1 MLLTNLKLDQ
11 QKDTPLYEQI
21 CTAVKQQLTSGQIT
35 AADKLPSVRKLA
47 VALQVSRTTVESA
60 YNQLVA
66 DGYLLNEPKRGYFA
80 AALPSLRPRSDAP
93 VTQSIEPPAV
103 RYNFANNYIDPA
115 SFPAE
120 LWRRYLNRALKNREL
135 LTGYGE
141 PQGETELRRTLAKYS
156 SAARGVV
163 CSPEQIVIGAGVQS
177 LLQILIDILQPECS
191 AIALEAPG
199 FAQAERLFASHG
211 WQVRHFSTDHLT
223 DDLPQLLY
231 VSPSNPYKGR
241 SLSPQQRLA
250 LLRWAAL
257 QQTYLL
263 EDDYNGEFRYFSRP
277 VSSLQGLS
285 DGSTVIYLGSFSRLL
300 LPSLRI
306 SYMVL
311 PPRLLER
318 YRQLGHLYNQTSSTI
333 EQLALADFIAAGALR
348 RHVKRLRKL
357 YSSKNALLRQALTE
371 IFGSKILVRAY
382 ESGLHLRL
390 AVNTTLTAAQLEE
403 KALQHGV
410 RILPV
415 YANDGK
421 LPEILLS
428 FAGIQENEIRP
439 ALLQLKTAWFR

>member
-1 MLLTNLKLDQ
+1 MLLTNLKLDKQ
-11 QKDTPLYEQI
+11 TDTPLYTQI
-21 CTAVKQQLTSGQIT
+21 IDSIKNQLYNDQI
-35 AADKLPSVRKLA
+35 AAGDRLPSVRRLSA
-47 VALQVSRTTVESA
+47 ALQISRTTVENA

-66 DGYLLNEPKRGYFA
+66 DGYLQNEPKRGYFA
-80 AALPSLRPRSDAP
+80 AALSGLRKHSDAP

-115 SFPAE
+115 SFPSE
-120 LWRRYLNRALKNREL
+120 IWRRYLNRALKNKHL
-135 LTGYGE
+135 LSGYGE

-156 SAARGVV
+156 SVARGVI

-177 LLQILIDILQPECS
+177 LLQILIDILQPDITS
-191 AIALEAPG
+191 IALEAPG
-199 FAQAERLFASHG
+199 FAQAERLFTSHG
-211 WQVRHFSTDHLT
+211 WQVWHFSTDQLET
-223 DDLPQLLY
+223 SLPRLLY

-241 SLSPQQRLA
+241 SLSPQQRLN
-250 LLRWAAL
+250 LLRWATQ

-263 EDDYNGEFRYFSRP
+263 EDDYNGEFRYFGQP
-277 VSSLQGLS
+277 VSSLQGMS
-285 DGSTVIYLGSFSRLL
+285 DGRTVIYLGSFSRLL

-311 PPRLLER
+311 PPLLLDR

-348 RHVKRLRKL
+348 RHVKRLRRL
-357 YSSKNALLRQALTE
+357 YSNKNTLLRQALTE
-371 IFGSKILVRAY
+371 IFGSRVIVRAY

-390 AVNTTLTAAQLEE
+390 AVVTQQTADTLSERALEN
-403 KALQHGV
+403 GV

-415 YANDGK
+415 YDSNGN

-428 FAGIQENEIRP
+428 FVGIQENDIRP
-439 ALLQLKTAWFR
+439 ALLQLKKAWF

>member
-11 QKDTPLYEQI
+11 QAETPLYTQI
-21 CTAVKQQLTSGQIT
+21 IEAIKNQLYHDQI
-35 AADKLPSVRKLA
+35 AAGDRLPSVRKLA
-47 VALQVSRTTVESA
+47 AALQISRTTVESA

-66 DGYLLNEPKRGYFA
+66 DGYLQNEPKRGYFA
-80 AALPSLRPRSDAP
+80 AALAGLRQHSDAP

-115 SFPAE
+115 AFPAE
-120 LWRRYLNRALKNREL
+120 LWRRYLNRALKNKDL
-135 LTGYGE
+135 LAGYGE
-141 PQGETELRRTLAKYS
+141 PQGETALRRTLAKYS
-156 SAARGVV
+156 AAARGVI
-163 CSPEQIVIGAGVQS
+163 CAPEQIVIGAGVQS
-177 LLQILIDILQPECS
+177 LLQVLIDILQPDIT

-199 FAQAERLFASHG
+199 FAQAERLFTSHR
-211 WQVRHFSTDHLT
+211 WQVRHFSTERLEAS
-223 DDLPQLLY
+223 LPQLLY
-231 VSPSNPYKGR
+231 ISPSNPYKGR

-250 LLRWAAL
+250 LLRWAA
-257 QQTYLL
+257 QQRAYLL
-263 EDDYNGEFRYFSRP
+263 EDDYNGEFRYFGRP
-277 VSSLQGLS
+277 VSSLQGMS
-285 DGSTVIYLGSFSRLL
+285 DGNTVIYLGSFSRLL

-311 PPRLLER
+311 PPLLVER

-357 YSSKNALLRQALTE
+357 YSNKNTLLRQALTE
-371 IFGSKILVRAY
+371 IFGSRIIVRAY

-390 AVNTTLTAAQLEE
+390 AVDTGLTAEELAAQ
-403 KALQHGV
+403 ALQKGV

-415 YANDGK
+415 YDSNGT

-439 ALLQLKTAWFR
+439 ALLQLKKAWF

>member
-11 QKDTPLYEQI
+11 HTDRPLYAQISAAIKEQ
-21 CTAVKQQLTSGQIT
+21 LHSGQIS
-35 AADKLPSVRKLA
+35 AGDKLPSVRKLA
-47 VALQVSRTTVESA
+47 TALQASRTTIESA

-80 AALPSLRPRSDAP
+80 AALAGLRSRSDAP

-115 SFPAE
+115 SFPTD
-120 LWRRYLNRALKNREL
+120 LWRRYLNRALKNKAL
-135 LTGYGE
+135 LSGYGE

-177 LLQILIDILQPECS
+177 LLQILIDILQPELTE
-191 AIALEAPG
+191 IALEAPG
-199 FAQAERLFASHG
+199 FAQAERLFTSHG
-211 WQVRHFSTDHLT
+211 WQVHHFSTEQLDAK
-223 DDLPQLLY
+223 LPRLLY

-241 SLSPQQRLA
+241 SLSPQQRLS
-250 LLRWAAL
+250 LLHWAAEHH
-257 QQTYLL
+257 TYLL

-277 VSSLQGLS
+277 VSSLQGMS
-285 DGSTVIYLGSFSRLL
+285 DGSSVIYLGSFSRLL
-300 LPSLRI
+300 LPSLRL

-357 YSSKNALLRQALTE
+357 YSSKNTLLRQALTE
-371 IFGSKILVRAY
+371 ILGDRVVVRAY

-390 AVNTTLTAAQLEE
+390 AVNAPLTAAELS
-403 KALQHGV
+403 KAALQEGV

-415 YANDGK
+415 YDK
-421 LPEILLS
+421 TELLPEILLS

-439 ALLQLKTAWFR
+439 ALAALKKAWF

>member
-11 QKDTPLYEQI
+11 QAETPLYTQI
-21 CTAVKQQLTSGQIT
+21 IEAIKNQLYHDQI
-35 AADKLPSVRKLA
+35 AAGDRLPSVRKLA
-47 VALQVSRTTVESA
+47 ASLQISRTTVESA

-66 DGYLLNEPKRGYFA
+66 DGYLQNEPKRGYFA
-80 AALPSLRPRSDAP
+80 AALAGLRQHSDAP

-115 SFPAE
+115 AFPAE
-120 LWRRYLNRALKNREL
+120 LWRRYLNRALKNKNL
-135 LTGYGE
+135 LAGYGE
-141 PQGETELRRTLAKYS
+141 PQGETALRRTLAKYS
-156 SAARGVV
+156 AAARGVI
-163 CSPEQIVIGAGVQS
+163 CAPEQIVIGAGVQS
-177 LLQILIDILQPECS
+177 LLQILIDILQPDIT

-199 FAQAERLFASHG
+199 FAQAERLFTSHG
-211 WQVRHFSTDHLT
+211 WQVRHFSTERLEAS
-223 DDLPQLLY
+223 LPQLLY
-231 VSPSNPYKGR
+231 ISPSNPYKGR
-241 SLSPQQRLA
+241 SLSPPQRLA
-250 LLRWAAL
+250 LLRWAA
-257 QQTYLL
+257 QQRAYLL
-263 EDDYNGEFRYFSRP
+263 EDDYNGEFRYFGRP
-277 VSSLQGLS
+277 VSSLQGMS
-285 DGSTVIYLGSFSRLL
+285 DGNTVIYLGSFSRLL

-311 PPRLLER
+311 PPLLVER

-357 YSSKNALLRQALTE
+357 YSNKNTLLRQALTE
-371 IFGSKILVRAY
+371 IFGSRIIVRAY

-390 AVNTTLTAAQLEE
+390 AVDTGLTAEELAAQ
-403 KALQHGV
+403 ALQKGV

-415 YANDGK
+415 YDSNGT

-439 ALLQLKTAWFR
+439 ALLQLKKAWF

>member
-11 QKDTPLYEQI
+11 QAETPLYTQI
-21 CTAVKQQLTSGQIT
+21 IEAIKNQLYHDQI
-35 AADKLPSVRKLA
+35 AAGDRLPSVRKLA
-47 VALQVSRTTVESA
+47 AALQISRTTVESA

-66 DGYLLNEPKRGYFA
+66 DGYLQNEPKRGYFA
-80 AALPSLRPRSDAP
+80 AALAGLRQHSDAP

-115 SFPAE
+115 AFPAE
-120 LWRRYLNRALKNREL
+120 LWRRYLNRALKNKGL
-135 LTGYGE
+135 LSGYGE
-141 PQGETELRRTLAKYS
+141 PQGETALRRTLAKYS
-156 SAARGVV
+156 AAARGVI
-163 CSPEQIVIGAGVQS
+163 CAPEQIVIGAGVQS
-177 LLQILIDILQPECS
+177 LLQILIDILQPDIT

-199 FAQAERLFASHG
+199 FAQAERLFTSHG
-211 WQVRHFSTDHLT
+211 WQVRHFSTERLEAS
-223 DDLPQLLY
+223 LPQLLY
-231 VSPSNPYKGR
+231 ISPSNPYKGR

-250 LLRWAAL
+250 LLRWAA
-257 QQTYLL
+257 QQRAYLL
-263 EDDYNGEFRYFSRP
+263 EDDYNGEFRYFGRP
-277 VSSLQGLS
+277 VSSLQGMS
-285 DGSTVIYLGSFSRLL
+285 DGNTVIYLGSFSRLL

-311 PPRLLER
+311 PPLLVER

-357 YSSKNALLRQALTE
+357 YSNKNTLLRQALTE
-371 IFGSKILVRAY
+371 IFGSRIIVRAY

-390 AVNTTLTAAQLEE
+390 AVDTGLTAEELAAQ
-403 KALQHGV
+403 ALQKGV

-415 YANDGK
+415 YDSNGT

-439 ALLQLKTAWFR
+439 ALLQLKKAWF

>member
-11 QKDTPLYEQI
+11 QAETPLYAQI
-21 CTAVKQQLTSGQIT
+21 IESIKNQLYHNQI
-35 AADKLPSVRKLA
+35 AAGDRLPSVRKLA
-47 VALQVSRTTVESA
+47 AALQISRTTVESA

-66 DGYLLNEPKRGYFA
+66 DGYLQNEPKRGYFA
-80 AALPSLRPRSDAP
+80 AALAGLRQHSDAP

-115 SFPAE
+115 AFPAE
-120 LWRRYLNRALKNREL
+120 LWRRYLNRALKNKGL
-135 LTGYGE
+135 LSGYGE
-141 PQGETELRRTLAKYS
+141 PQGETALRRTLAKYS
-156 SAARGVV
+156 AAARGVI
-163 CSPEQIVIGAGVQS
+163 CAPEQIVIGAGVQS
-177 LLQILIDILQPECS
+177 LLQILIDILQPDIT

-199 FAQAERLFASHG
+199 FAQAERLFTSHG
-211 WQVRHFSTDHLT
+211 WQVRHFSTERLEAS
-223 DDLPQLLY
+223 LPQLLY
-231 VSPSNPYKGR
+231 ISPSNPYKGR

-250 LLRWAAL
+250 LLRWAA
-257 QQTYLL
+257 QQRAYLL
-263 EDDYNGEFRYFSRP
+263 EDDYNGEFRYFGRP
-277 VSSLQGLS
+277 VSSLQGMS
-285 DGSTVIYLGSFSRLL
+285 DGNTVIYLGSFSRLL

-311 PPRLLER
+311 PPLLVER

-357 YSSKNALLRQALTE
+357 YSNKNTLLRQALTE
-371 IFGSKILVRAY
+371 IFGSRIIVRAY

-390 AVNTTLTAAQLEE
+390 AVDTGLTAEKLAAQ
-403 KALQHGV
+403 ALQKGV

-415 YANDGK
+415 YDSNGT

-439 ALLQLKTAWFR
+439 ALLQLKKAWF

>member
-11 QKDTPLYEQI
+11 QAATPLY
-21 CTAVKQQLTSGQIT
+21 TQIT
-35 AADKLPSVRKLA
+35 DAIKKLLYNEQLITGDKLPSVRKLA
-47 VALQVSRTTVESA
+47 AALQVSRTTVENA

-66 DGYLLNEPKRGYFA
+66 DGYLQNEPKRGYFA
-80 AALPSLRPRSDAP
+80 AALAGLRKRSDAP

-115 SFPAE
+115 SFPTK
-120 LWRRYLNRALKNREL
+120 LWRRYLNRALKNKDL
-135 LTGYGE
+135 LSGYGE
-141 PQGETELRRTLAKYS
+141 PQGETALRRTLAKYS
-156 SAARGVV
+156 SAARGVI
-163 CSPEQIVIGAGVQS
+163 CTPEQIVIGAGVQS
-177 LLQILIDILQPECS
+177 LLQILIDILQPDITG
-191 AIALEAPG
+191 IALEAPG

-211 WQVRHFSTDHLT
+211 WQVSHFSTEQLEAT
-223 DDLPQLLY
+223 LPRLLY

-241 SLSPQQRLA
+241 SMSPQQRLA
-250 LLRWAAL
+250 LLRWAT
-257 QQTYLL
+257 QQQAYLL

-277 VSSLQGLS
+277 VSSLQGMS

-311 PPRLLER
+311 PPLLLER

-333 EQLALADFIAAGALR
+333 EQLALADFIDAGALR

-357 YSSKNALLRQALTE
+357 YSSKNVLLRQALTE
-371 IFGSKILVRAY
+371 IFGSKIIVRAY

-390 AVNTTLTAAQLEE
+390 AVATSLTAAELAEL
-403 KALQHGV
+403 ALQNSV

-415 YANDGK
+415 YDSNGT

-428 FAGIQENEIRP
+428 FAGIQENDIRP
-439 ALLQLKTAWFR
+439 ALLRLKQAWF

>member
-11 QKDTPLYEQI
+11 QAETPLYTQI
-21 CTAVKQQLTSGQIT
+21 IEAIKNQLYHDQI
-35 AADKLPSVRKLA
+35 AAGDRLPSVRKLA
-47 VALQVSRTTVESA
+47 AALQISRTTVESA

-66 DGYLLNEPKRGYFA
+66 DGYLQNEPKRGYFA
-80 AALPSLRPRSDAP
+80 AALAGLRQHSDAP

-115 SFPAE
+115 AFPAE
-120 LWRRYLNRALKNREL
+120 LWRRYLNRALKNKNL
-135 LTGYGE
+135 LAGYGE
-141 PQGETELRRTLAKYS
+141 PQGETALRRTLAKYS
-156 SAARGVV
+156 AAARGVI
-163 CSPEQIVIGAGVQS
+163 CAPEQIVIGAGVQS
-177 LLQILIDILQPECS
+177 LLQILIDILQPDIT

-199 FAQAERLFASHG
+199 FAQAERLFTSHG
-211 WQVRHFSTDHLT
+211 WQVRHFSTERLEAS
-223 DDLPQLLY
+223 LPQLLY
-231 VSPSNPYKGR
+231 ISPSNPYKGR

-250 LLRWAAL
+250 LLRWAA
-257 QQTYLL
+257 QQRAYLL
-263 EDDYNGEFRYFSRP
+263 EDDYNGEFRYFGRP
-277 VSSLQGLS
+277 VSSLQGMS
-285 DGSTVIYLGSFSRLL
+285 DGNTVIYLGSFSRLL

-311 PPRLLER
+311 PPLLVER

-357 YSSKNALLRQALTE
+357 YSNKNTLLRQALTE
-371 IFGSKILVRAY
+371 IFGSRIIVRAY

-390 AVNTTLTAAQLEE
+390 AVDTGLTAEELAAQ
-403 KALQHGV
+403 ALQKGV

-415 YANDGK
+415 YDSNGT

-439 ALLQLKTAWFR
+439 ALLQLKKAWF